1 MTQTNDRFDVEQDN
15 RLADFVDQV
24 LEGKMKQAESNVD
37 DELLSL
43 EQTIL
48 RLNQSLPPVSLDEAT
63 VKQMQVRLNARIR
76 RESQEVKQP
85 FWVKWFSSQTRPQL
99 GFAFAAIALLI
110 FLFVGTP
117 LLSTDSSSTTGT
129 ALTPMNNMVVAG
141 VLVGGILV
149 IFWLMRRK

>member
-1 MTQTNDRFDVEQDN
+1 MKQTNDRFDVEQDN

-37 DELLSL
+37 DELLGL